1 MAATASLALAAA
13 LLSLAGLSRGSPQ
26 DGLPSRDFP
35 PGFMFGA
42 ATAAF
47 QIEGAWNLSGKGENI
62 WDRWTHQ
69 HPEWVADGSNA
80 DVACDSF
87 HRFKEDVQALVDT
100 GFDFYRFSISWSRI
114 LPRGTVDYVNEEGL
128 WYYNRLL
135 TELMAHRI
143 TPVVTMFHWDLPQ
156 PLQDLGGWTN
166 PVVADYFED
175 YARILFRHFGDR
187 VKYWITINEPAS
199 IIESYA
205 NSRLGAPGLDEHG
218 VADYQASHTLLK
230 AHAKAYHLYD
240 KYFRKTQKGRV
251 SITLNSAW
259 HEPRTNSQEDRQA
272 AERARQFYFGYWAH
286 PIYSKIGDYP
296 AVMKERIMRNSLAEG
311 RFRSRL
317 PEFSPQWVKF
327 IRGTADFF
335 AYNHYTTR
343 YAASGTQGEIPSLQR
358 DSGVIRSYDPKWPSS
373 ASSWLKVVPWG
384 LRKMLNWIKK
394 EYGNLPLLIT
404 ENGFSDHGGLH
415 DKDRINYFVSY
426 LQELLK
432 AIYIDKCNVFGY
444 TAWSL
449 VDNFEWARGYTEKFG
464 IYQVNFTD
472 PNRARIPKDSAQA
485 LRKIIKHRALVPN
498 LLQGEMP
505 EPRVVLVT

>member
-100 GFDFYRFSISWSRI
+100 G
-114 LPRGTVDYVNEEGL
+114 
-128 WYYNRLL
+128 
-135 TELMAHRI
+135 
-143 TPVVTMFHWDLPQ
+143 VTMFHWDLPQ